1 MIKGIIQTLLE
12 VKRLD
17 DKYGH
22 ISCFDVPKQY
32 DEMERLRTEA
42 IEKTE
47 SISKTIENVS
57 ASDIYDV
64 CNDIAHEMN
73 WGNISETADSH
84 IYSQESYIETYITQ
98 SMDDTALRMFESL
111 FYWIN
116 SDERGKW
123 LQANYINQEP
133 NEWTDKRSCFVIQV
147 SE

>member
-1 MIKGIIQTLLE
+1 MIKEIIQTLLE
-12 VKRLD
+12 VKQLN

-22 ISCFDVPKQY
+22 ISCFDVPNEY
-32 DEMERLRTEA
+32 DKMEQLRTEA

-47 SISKTIENVS
+47 SVSKTMTDVS
-57 ASDIYDV
+57 ATAIYDV

-73 WGNISETADSH
+73 WGNINETADSH
-84 IYSQESYIETYITQ
+84 IYSRESYIETYITE

-111 FYWIN
+111 FYFIN

-133 NEWTDKRSCFVIQV
+133 NEWTDERSYFVIQV